1 MTYRRPGESF
11 SSCGCSGLTRVQYGV
26 VDDDPCMLDANER
39 CIAAM
44 GSENQKSAESG
55 SIPIADFSAIDIVEG
70 QQSGTRLPKTRA

>member
-1 MTYRRPGESF
+1 
-11 SSCGCSGLTRVQYGV
+11 
-26 VDDDPCMLDANER
+26 MLDANER

-70 QQSGTRLPKTRA
+70 QQSGTRLPKTWA